1 MKLTPAKSSKNTK
14 VSDLKEAACN
24 CRDTTVPVKAAQSA
38 SISLFET
45 KNQRESKWM
54 AGKLYGEL
62 NESKNFTRQKL
73 SET

>member
-24 CRDTTVPVKAAQSA
+24 SRDITVPVKAAQLA

-45 KNQRESKWM
+45 KNQLESK
-54 AGKLYGEL
+54 
-62 NESKNFTRQKL
+62 
-73 SET
+73 